1 MLSLTDWLAGMIDER
16 DEQMGKQTTNPAF
29 IKIPA
34 SDISGCDY
42 VIFRLLPCHELQEP
56 HGQVMVVCETTDI
69 DIAVRG
75 PAPKEIENMSRIC
88 IT

>member
-1 MLSLTDWLAGMIDER
+1 VLSLTDWLAGMIDER
-16 DEQMGKQTTNPAF
+16 DEQMGKQTTNSAF

-34 SDISGCDY
+34 PDISGCDY
-42 VIFRLLPCHELQEP
+42 VIFRLLLQEP
-56 HGQVMVVCETTDI
+56 HGQVTVVCETIDS